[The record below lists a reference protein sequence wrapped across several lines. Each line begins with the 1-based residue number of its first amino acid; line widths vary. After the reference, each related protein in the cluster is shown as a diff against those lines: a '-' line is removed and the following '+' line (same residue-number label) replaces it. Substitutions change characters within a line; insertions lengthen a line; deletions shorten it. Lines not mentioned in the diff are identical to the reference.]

1 MQEIL
6 NILNKEVHTRRER
19 IGIVMASTFIFMLIA
34 NGYSWVEFYPI
45 HDGVIRFLDDDNAR
59 GIRVGKFLSVLYLAV
74 RGNGSLPL
82 LTGIFSVFYLTVGT
96 CVVTVFLRQKSP
108 IELVLTSALLSANL
122 FMLEVNTSHTYVR
135 DVFLCALMFACL
147 GTYYVCSKR
156 NVKGFLVSVLFFF
169 VSFGIYPAFITF
181 AVCLFVSSVCLRVIG
196 WETNKKSLLRDFGR
210 FFLSLLVAVVLYLLV
225 AHVVIEIFGA
235 TPSEETSYSIFTLGK
250 QGAEFYFGRLVE
262 QYKLFFSSF
271 GYFFKYERWAI
282 SLSTALLAALALGLV
297 SLSCIKTKR
306 LFPLVLFA
314 GWLLVFPIAAKLV
327 NILSTNDSFRVSY
340 AQFLLGPLLVSAIF
354 TACRRLRRDGVGS
367 ITAYNRIGVA
377 VAIACAFIFY
387 GNARFTNRAFMVQ
400 RILHDR
406 MMFHT
411 GQVVRDLEEM
421 KRDGRLDAK
430 GKKVAVVNRFKL
442 ESSPIALKM
451 KKMNGFDADTGVSY
465 WRVFVS
471 VVENL
476 GVSYKWEN
484 DVVVL
489 DKLRKTIEF
498 KQMPYYP
505 TPGYIREVDGY
516 IVIKLGDGYAK

>member
-19 IGIVMASTFIFMLIA
+19 IGIVMASTAIFMLIA

-135 DVFLCALMFACL
+135 DVFLCALMFGCL
-147 GTYYVCSKR
+147 GAYHVLR
-156 NVKGFLVSVLFFF
+156 GRKGFWLSVLMFF
-169 VSFGIYPAFITF
+169 VSFGIYSAFVTF
-181 AVCLFVSSVCLRVIG
+181 AVCLFVSSVCLQVIG
-196 WETNKKSLLRDFGR
+196 GEKDTKPLLRDLGK
-210 FFLSLLVAVVLYLLV
+210 FFLSLLVAGVLYLLA

-282 SLSTALLAALALGLV
+282 SLSTVLLAALALGLV

-327 NILSTNDSFRVSY
+327 NILSTNNSFRVSY

-367 ITAYNRIGVA
+367 ITAYNRLGVA

-442 ESSPIALKM
+442 ESPFLPENM
-451 KKMNGFDADTGVSY
+451 KKLNGFDGDTGMSY